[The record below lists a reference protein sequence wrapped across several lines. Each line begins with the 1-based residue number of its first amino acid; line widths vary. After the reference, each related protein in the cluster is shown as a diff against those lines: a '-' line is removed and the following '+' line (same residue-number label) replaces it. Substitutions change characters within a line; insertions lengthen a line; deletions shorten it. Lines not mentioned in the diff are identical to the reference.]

1 MKRAALVAAALLLLA
16 ACAHQPGPLA
26 PDAPGLLVGFFH
38 GFIAIISLI
47 GSIFLDVR
55 IYAFP
60 NDGFWYDL
68 GFVIGFCTNLLVIT
82 LSVMARIGGMIT

>member
-1 MKRAALVAAALLLLA
+1 MKRVVLIGGALLWLA
-16 ACAHQPGPLA
+16 ACAHQPEPLA
-26 PDAPGLLVGFFH
+26 HNAPGLLVGFFH

-55 IYAFP
+55 VYAFP

-68 GFVIGFCTNLLVIT
+68 GFVVGFCTNLLVIA